1 MHFLLKV
8 SFYFLLLKSL
18 FSTEFTMT
26 ASGIENFPVV
36 ESYDNKKNTFVIYSN
51 QFQFSTN
58 TSMFGF
64 GIADVVVEINSGK
77 QTNKI
82 FNKVTDSFGN
92 IGYLKSIPSEENTDI
107 PGAAIASWVWLGGTG
122 PFAELKGIVMTG
134 AYFQMGQNRH
144 KNGNFLWKGKAVNIP
159 ENLIEKIN
167 SYKGKEEN

>member
-18 FSTEFTMT
+18 FSAEFTMT
-26 ASGIENFPVV
+26 ASGIANTPVLEKYNGENYFI
-36 ESYDNKKNTFVIYSN
+36 TYSN
-51 QFQFSTN
+51 QWQFTTN

-64 GIADVVVEINSGK
+64 GTGDGVVEINSGK
-77 QTNKI
+77 QTNNI
-82 FNKVTDSFGN
+82 FNKVTDSYGN
-92 IGYLKSIPSEENTDI
+92 IGYLKSIPSEEKTNI
-107 PGAAIASWVWLGGTG
+107 PGTSIASFIWLGGSG

-134 AYFQMGQNRH
+134 AYFRIGENKH
-144 KNGNFLWKGKAVNIP
+144 KNGNYLWKGKAVNTS